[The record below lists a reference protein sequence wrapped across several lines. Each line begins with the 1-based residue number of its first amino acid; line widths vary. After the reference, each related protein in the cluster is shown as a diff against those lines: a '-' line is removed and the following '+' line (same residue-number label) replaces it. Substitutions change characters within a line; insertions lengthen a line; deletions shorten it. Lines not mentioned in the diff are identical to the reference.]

1 MKYFAN
7 VHKGILTNTGIDYIS
22 EQLIDGQIEL
32 TKEQY
37 EIIETPCKLEN
48 GEFFPCEMPIF
59 DTPLETPK
67 EPTELEKMR
76 ADMDFIL
83 MLNGEV

>member
-1 MKYFAN
+1 M
-7 VHKGILTNTGIDYIS
+7 IPM
-22 EQLIDGQIEL
+22 

-37 EIIETPCKLEN
+37 ETIETPCKLEN
-48 GEFFPCEMPIF
+48 GEFIPCEMPIF
-59 DTPLETPK
+59 DTPLEPPK

-76 ADMDFIL
+76 ADLDFVL